1 MVDRLARA
9 LIYLSGR
16 SDLIVAI
23 LMLVAI
29 VMIIIPLP
37 TWLVDVLIAIN
48 ISVSML
54 VLLVVFYI
62 ARPVEFSSFP
72 SVILIATLFRLA
84 ITITTS
90 RLILLQADAGDIVT
104 AFGSF
109 VIGGDIAVGLVVFL
123 IITIAQFVV
132 ITKGGERVA
141 EVAARFSLDAMPGKQ
156 MAIDNDL
163 RAGDIDQAEANRLR
177 RGLERESHLFG
188 AMDGA
193 MKFVKGDAIASIL
206 VILVNLIGGMLVGT
220 LKHGMSVGTAAETYA
235 LLSVGDGLVAQIPSL
250 FVSVAAGT
258 LVTRVSSESD
268 LGTEVA
274 GQLFVE
280 PRALMLGAV
289 ILVGMAFVPGFPAVA
304 FLLLAAILG
313 AAGFLAGRRKAARE
327 AAGHGPVR
335 RVEGSTA
342 QPSQPKIGSTAQ
354 EPARLA
360 GPPASDAA
368 IVVWVSSELA
378 SAVPPE
384 GFAELA
390 AQARTELLN
399 DLGIEVPSIALEVDA
414 TLEQD
419 RFRIDL
425 EGVPV
430 SEGTVP
436 PQGLL
441 VDDDP
446 VHLDL
451 LEIPYRQ
458 ELPLINYRPALWV
471 ERSHEETLSK
481 AGVAFALPAQ
491 ILAKCLMQMLYRR
504 AGSFVGIQET
514 RKLLTKIQSNYADL
528 VKEAEKIAPLQKLAE
543 ILRRLVDENVPVRNM
558 RAILEAVVE
567 WGQREQNVVLL
578 VEYVRVA
585 LGRQICFRC
594 ADRDRVI
601 AAYMLERS
609 VEDMLRSA
617 QRQTAAGTY
626 MNLTEE
632 ATQPLIDEIA
642 RALAEAAPD
651 ANPVVLASM
660 DVRRVTRH
668 LLTRSNI
675 HVPVMSYQELA
686 PEFNVQPLGALTKGN
701 QAEKRCLIASANLR
715 SGIEAGGRGRNETA
729 GCGFPSAGAVT
740 GLPADPLLHSPV

>member
-1 MVDRLARA
+1 MVNRLARA
-9 LIYLSGR
+9 LVYLSGR

-29 VMIIIPLP
+29 IMIIIPLP
-37 TWLVDVLIAIN
+37 TWLVDGLIAIN

-90 RLILLQADAGDIVT
+90 RLILLQADAGEIVS
-104 AFGSF
+104 AFGNF

-163 RAGDIDQAEANRLR
+163 RSGDIDQAEANRLR

-206 VILVNLIGGMLVGT
+206 VVLVNLIGGIFIGS
-220 LKHGMSVGTAAETYA
+220 LKHGMTIGTAAETYA

-250 FVSVAAGT
+250 FVSVAAGV
-258 LVTRVSSESD
+258 LVTRVSSDSD
-268 LGTEVA
+268 MGTEIA

-280 PRALMLGAV
+280 PRALVMGSV
-289 ILVGMAFVPGFPAVA
+289 ILVGMAFVPGFPAGA
-304 FLLLAAILG
+304 FLILAAILG
-313 AAGFLAGRRKAARE
+313 GAGWLTARRRAASEAAARGAPVKRAAGA
-327 AAGHGPVR
+327 AAGTTAQPAQV
-335 RVEGSTA
+335 GSTA
-342 QPSQPKIGSTAQ
+342 QD
-354 EPARLA
+354 PARLA

-368 IVVWVSSELA
+368 IVVWISSELA

-384 GFAELA
+384 GFAELTT
-390 AQARTELLN
+390 QARAELLS
-399 DLGIEVPSIALEVDA
+399 DLGIEIPSIALEVDP
-414 TLEQD
+414 TLAHD

-425 EGVPV
+425 EGTPV
-430 SEGTVP
+430 IEGIVP

-441 VDDDP
+441 VDDEP
-446 VHLDL
+446 AHLEL

-458 ELPLINYRPALWV
+458 ETPLINYRPALWV
-471 ERSHEETLSK
+471 ERSHAETLSQ

-491 ILAKCLMQMLYRR
+491 ILAKCLIQMLYRR

-514 RKLLTKIQSNYADL
+514 RKLLTKIQTNYADL

-609 VEDMLRSA
+609 VEEMLRSA

-632 ATQPLIDEIA
+632 AVQPLIDEIA
-642 RALAEAAPD
+642 RALAEAAPGT
-651 ANPVVLASM
+651 NPVVLTSM

-675 HVPVMSYQELA
+675 YVPVMSYQELA
-686 PEFNVQPLGALTKGN
+686 PEFNVQPLGSLTKGS
-701 QAEKRCLIASANLR
+701 QAEEGLDSVGQSAERLKL
-715 SGIEAGGRGRNETA
+715 G
-729 GCGFPSAGAVT
+729 AGAR
-740 GLPADPLLHSPV
+740 

>member
-1 MVDRLARA
+1 M
-9 LIYLSGR
+9 
-16 SDLIVAI
+16 
-23 LMLVAI
+23 
-29 VMIIIPLP
+29 
-37 TWLVDVLIAIN
+37 LIAVN
-48 ISVSML
+48 IMLSML

-62 ARPVEFSSFP
+62 EKPVEFSSFP
-72 SVILIATLFRLA
+72 SVILILTLFRLA
-84 ITITTS
+84 ITITTA
-90 RLILLQADAGDIVT
+90 RLILLQADAGEIVS
-104 AFGSF
+104 AFGNF
-109 VIGGDIAVGLVVFL
+109 VVGGDIAVGMVVFL

-163 RAGDIDQAEANRLR
+163 RSGDIDQAEANRLR

-206 VILVNLIGGMLVGT
+206 VILVNLIGGMIVGS
-220 LKHGMSVGTAAETYA
+220 LKHGMTMGTAAETYS

-250 FVSVAAGT
+250 FISVAAGT

-274 GQLFVE
+274 GQLFFE
-280 PRALMLGAV
+280 PRALMLGSV
-289 ILVGMAFVPGFPAVA
+289 ILAGMAFLPGFPMVA
-304 FLLLAAILG
+304 FLLLSAILG
-313 AAGFLAGRRKAARE
+313 ATAYLAGRRKAARQAAAPVKR
-327 AAGHGPVR
+327 AAGEAR
-335 RVEGSTA
+335 AAA
-342 QPSQPKIGSTAQ
+342 QPSQPGSTAQ
-354 EPARLA
+354 DSAKLA

-368 IVVWVSSELA
+368 IVVWISSELA

-384 GFAELA
+384 GFAELTTK
-390 AQARTELLN
+390 ARAELLS
-399 DLGIEVPSIALEVDA
+399 DLGIEIPSIALEVDP
-414 TLEQD
+414 TLAQD
-419 RFRIDL
+419 RFRVDL
-425 EGVPV
+425 EGTPV
-430 SEGTVP
+430 IEGTVP
-436 PQGLL
+436 PQGVL
-441 VDDDP
+441 VDDEP
-446 VHLDL
+446 AHLDL

-471 ERSHEETLSK
+471 ERAHVESLSN

-491 ILAKCLMQMLYRR
+491 ILARCLIQMLYRR

-514 RKLLTKIQSNYADL
+514 RKLLTKIQTNYADL

-626 MNLTEE
+626 MSLTEE
-632 ATQPLIDEIA
+632 ATQPIITEIA
-642 RALAEAAPD
+642 RVLAEAAPD
-651 ANPVVLASM
+651 ANPVVLTSM

-675 HVPVMSYQELA
+675 YVPVMSYQELA
-686 PEFNVQPLGALTKGN
+686 PEFNVQPLGSLTKGG
-701 QAEKRCLIASANLR
+701 QAEKEGLDGIGQSAERLKLGAR
-715 SGIEAGGRGRNETA
+715 AAG
-729 GCGFPSAGAVT
+729 
-740 GLPADPLLHSPV
+740 

>member
-1 MVDRLARA
+1 MINRLARA
-9 LIYLSGR
+9 LVYLSGR
-16 SDLIVAI
+16 TDLIVAI

-29 VMIIIPLP
+29 IMIIIPLP
-37 TWLVDVLIAIN
+37 TWLVDGLIAIN

-54 VLLVVFYI
+54 ILLVVFYI

-90 RLILLQADAGDIVT
+90 RLILLQADAGEIVS
-104 AFGSF
+104 AFGNF

-163 RAGDIDQAEANRLR
+163 RSGDIDQAEANRLR

-206 VILVNLIGGMLVGT
+206 VILVNLIGGMIVGS
-220 LKHGMSVGTAAETYA
+220 LKHGMTVGTAAETYS

-250 FVSVAAGT
+250 FVSVAAGV
-258 LVTRVSSESD
+258 LVTRVSSDSD
-268 LGTEVA
+268 MGTEIA

-280 PRALMLGAV
+280 PRALMMGSV

-313 AAGFLAGRRKAARE
+313 VTGYLTGRRRAAQEAAARNAPVKRAAG
-327 AAGHGPVR
+327 AAGAGAAAQPAQV
-335 RVEGSTA
+335 GSTA
-342 QPSQPKIGSTAQ
+342 QAAAS
-354 EPARLA
+354 LA

-384 GFAELA
+384 GFAELTTK
-390 AQARTELLN
+390 ARAELLT
-399 DLGIEVPSIALEVDA
+399 DLGIEIPSIALEVDPILA
-414 TLEQD
+414 HD

-425 EGVPV
+425 EGTPV
-430 SEGTVP
+430 IEGTVP

-446 VHLDL
+446 AHLEL

-458 ELPLINYRPALWV
+458 EMPLINYRPALWV
-471 ERSHEETLSK
+471 ERSHAETLSQ

-491 ILAKCLMQMLYRR
+491 ILARCLIQMLYRR

-514 RKLLTKIQSNYADL
+514 RKLLTKVQTNYADL

-585 LGRQICFRC
+585 LGRQVCFRC

-617 QRQTAAGTY
+617 QRQTSAGTY
-626 MNLTEE
+626 MNLSEE
-632 ATQPLIDEIA
+632 AVQPLIDEIA
-642 RALAEAAPD
+642 RALAEAAPGT
-651 ANPVVLASM
+651 NPVVLTAM

-675 HVPVMSYQELA
+675 YVPVMSYQELA
-686 PEFNVQPLGALTKGN
+686 PEFNVQPLGSLTKGN
-701 QAEKRCLIASANLR
+701 QAENSIGESAERLKL
-715 SGIEAGGRGRNETA
+715 G
-729 GCGFPSAGAVT
+729 AGA
-740 GLPADPLLHSPV
+740 G

>member
-1 MVDRLARA
+1 MINRLARA

-16 SDLIVAI
+16 TDLIVAI

-29 VMIIIPLP
+29 TMIIIPLP
-37 TWLVDVLIAIN
+37 TWLVDGLIAVN
-48 ISVSML
+48 IMLSML

-72 SVILIATLFRLA
+72 SVILILTLFRLA
-84 ITITTS
+84 ITITTA
-90 RLILLQADAGDIVT
+90 RLILLQADAGEIVS
-104 AFGSF
+104 AFGNF
-109 VIGGDIAVGLVVFL
+109 VVGGDIAVGMVVFM

-141 EVAARFSLDAMPGKQ
+141 EVAARFTLDAMPGKQ
-156 MAIDNDL
+156 MAIDNDM
-163 RAGDIDQAEANRLR
+163 RSGDIDQAEANRLR
-177 RGLERESHLFG
+177 RALERESQLFG
-188 AMDGA
+188 SMDGA
-193 MKFVKGDAIASIL
+193 LKFVKGDAIASIL
-206 VILVNLIGGMLVGT
+206 VILVNLIGGMIVGS
-220 LKHGMSVGTAAETYA
+220 LKHGMTVGTAAETYA

-250 FVSVAAGT
+250 FISVAAGT
-258 LVTRVSSESD
+258 LVTRASGDSD
-268 LGTEVA
+268 MGTEIA

-280 PRALMLGAV
+280 PRALMMGSV
-289 ILVGMAFVPGFPAVA
+289 ILVGMAFVPGFPSVA
-304 FLLLAAILG
+304 FLILAAILG
-313 AAGFLAGRRKAARE
+313 VTGYFTGRRRAAQEAAARNAPVKRAAGA
-327 AAGHGPVR
+327 AAGTAAQPSQV
-335 RVEGSTA
+335 GSTA
-342 QPSQPKIGSTAQ
+342 QD
-354 EPARLA
+354 PAKLA

-368 IVVWVSSELA
+368 LVVWISSELA

-384 GFAELA
+384 GFAELTD
-390 AQARTELLN
+390 QARAELLN
-399 DLGIEVPSIALEVDA
+399 DLGIEIPSIALEVDP
-414 TLEQD
+414 TLAQD

-425 EGVPV
+425 EGTPV
-430 SEGTVP
+430 IEGTVP

-441 VDDDP
+441 VDDEP
-446 VHLDL
+446 AHLEM

-471 ERSHEETLSK
+471 DRSHAETLLQ

-491 ILAKCLMQMLYRR
+491 ILARCLIQMLYRR

-514 RKLLTKIQSNYADL
+514 RKLLTKVQANYADL

-632 ATQPLIDEIA
+632 ATQPLINEIA
-642 RALAEAAPD
+642 RALAEAASD
-651 ANPVVLASM
+651 AKPVVLTSM

-675 HVPVMSYQELA
+675 YVPVMSYQELA
-686 PEFNVQPLGALTKGN
+686 PEFNVQPLGSLTKGS
-701 QAEKRCLIASANLR
+701 QAEEGLDSVGQSAERLKL
-715 SGIEAGGRGRNETA
+715 G
-729 GCGFPSAGAVT
+729 AGAR
-740 GLPADPLLHSPV
+740 

>member
-1 MVDRLARA
+1 MINRLARA
-9 LIYLSGR
+9 LVYLSGR

-29 VMIIIPLP
+29 IMIIIPLP

-62 ARPVEFSSFP
+62 GRPVEFSSFP

-90 RLILLQADAGDIVT
+90 RLILLQADAGEIVS
-104 AFGSF
+104 AFGNF

-163 RAGDIDQAEANRLR
+163 RSGDIDQAEANRLR

-206 VILVNLIGGMLVGT
+206 VILVNLIGGMIVGS
-220 LKHGMSVGTAAETYA
+220 LKHGMTIGTAAETYA

-250 FVSVAAGT
+250 FVSVAAGV
-258 LVTRVSSESD
+258 LVTRVSSDSD
-268 LGTEVA
+268 MGTEIA

-280 PRALMLGAV
+280 PRALMMGSV

-304 FLLLAAILG
+304 FLILAAILG
-313 AAGFLAGRRKAARE
+313 GAGFLTARRRAASEAAARGAPVKR
-327 AAGHGPVR
+327 AAGAAAGTTAQPAQV
-335 RVEGSTA
+335 GSTA
-342 QPSQPKIGSTAQ
+342 QD
-354 EPARLA
+354 PARLA

-368 IVVWVSSELA
+368 IVVWISSELA

-384 GFAELA
+384 GFAELTT
-390 AQARTELLN
+390 QARAELLS
-399 DLGIEVPSIALEVDA
+399 DLGIEIPSIALEVDP
-414 TLEQD
+414 TLAHD

-425 EGVPV
+425 EGTPV
-430 SEGTVP
+430 IEGIVP

-441 VDDDP
+441 VDDEP
-446 VHLDL
+446 AHLEL

-458 ELPLINYRPALWV
+458 ETPLINYRPALWV
-471 ERSHEETLSK
+471 ERSHAETLSQ

-491 ILAKCLMQMLYRR
+491 ILARCLVQMLYRR

-609 VEDMLRSA
+609 VEEMLRSA

-632 ATQPLIDEIA
+632 AVQPLINEIA
-642 RALAEAAPD
+642 RALAEAAPGT
-651 ANPVVLASM
+651 NPVVLTSM

-675 HVPVMSYQELA
+675 YVPVMSYQELA
-686 PEFNVQPLGALTKGN
+686 PEFNVQPLGSLTKGS
-701 QAEKRCLIASANLR
+701 QAEEGLDSVGQSAERLKL
-715 SGIEAGGRGRNETA
+715 GAEAR
-729 GCGFPSAGAVT
+729 
-740 GLPADPLLHSPV
+740 

>member
-1 MVDRLARA
+1 MVAKLARA
-9 LIYLSGR
+9 LVFLSGR
-16 SDLIVAI
+16 TDLVVAV

-29 VMIIIPLP
+29 LMIIVPLP
-37 TWLVDVLIAIN
+37 TWLVDGLIAVN
-48 ISVSML
+48 ITLSML

-62 ARPVEFSSFP
+62 GRPVEFSSFP
-72 SVILIATLFRLA
+72 SVILIGTLFRLA
-84 ITITTS
+84 ITITTA
-90 RLILLQADAGDIVT
+90 RLILLQADAGEIVS
-104 AFGSF
+104 AFGNF
-109 VIGGDIAVGLVVFL
+109 VAGGNIAVGMVVFL

-163 RAGDIDQAEANRLR
+163 RSGDIDQAEANRLR
-177 RGLERESHLFG
+177 RGLERESSLFG

-206 VILVNLIGGMLVGT
+206 VILVNLIGGMIVGS
-220 LKHGMSVGTAAETYA
+220 LIHGMAIGTAAETYS

-250 FVSVAAGT
+250 FISVAAGT
-258 LVTRVSSESD
+258 LVTRVSGETD

-274 GQLFVE
+274 GQLFFE
-280 PRALMLGAV
+280 PRALMLGSVLLA
-289 ILVGMAFVPGFPAVA
+289 GMAFLPGFPTVA
-304 FLLLAAILG
+304 FLLLSAVLG
-313 AAGFLAGRRKAARE
+313 VTGYFAGKRKAARE
-327 AAGHGPVR
+327 AARPVKR
-335 RVEGSTA
+335 AAGSTA
-342 QPSQPKIGSTAQ
+342 QPSQPGSTAP

-368 IVVWVSSELA
+368 IVIWVSSELA

-384 GFAELA
+384 GFAELTT
-390 AQARTELLN
+390 QARAELFN
-399 DLGIEVPSIALEVDA
+399 DLGIEVPSIALQIDP

-430 SEGTVP
+430 TQGTVP

-446 VHLDL
+446 AHLGL

-458 ELPLINYRPALWV
+458 ELPLITYRPALWV
-471 ERSHEETLSK
+471 ERSHAETLSN

-491 ILAKCLMQMLYRR
+491 ILAKCLKQMLYRR

-558 RAILEAVVE
+558 RAILEAVIE

-585 LGRQICFRC
+585 LGRQICFRA
-594 ADRDRVI
+594 ADRDRV
-601 AAYMLERS
+601 
-609 VEDMLRSA
+609 
-617 QRQTAAGTY
+617 
-626 MNLTEE
+626 
-632 ATQPLIDEIA
+632 
-642 RALAEAAPD
+642 
-651 ANPVVLASM
+651 
-660 DVRRVTRH
+660 
-668 LLTRSNI
+668 
-675 HVPVMSYQELA
+675 
-686 PEFNVQPLGALTKGN
+686 
-701 QAEKRCLIASANLR
+701 
-715 SGIEAGGRGRNETA
+715 
-729 GCGFPSAGAVT
+729 
-740 GLPADPLLHSPV
+740 

>member
-1 MVDRLARA
+1 MVDKLARA
-9 LIYLSGR
+9 LIFLSGR
-16 SDLIVAI
+16 TDLIVAI

-29 VMIIIPLP
+29 AMIIIPLP
-37 TWLVDVLIAIN
+37 TWLVDLLIAVN
-48 ISVSML
+48 IMLSML

-62 ARPVEFSSFP
+62 EKPVEFSSFP
-72 SVILIATLFRLA
+72 SVILILTLFRLA
-84 ITITTS
+84 ITITTA
-90 RLILLQADAGDIVT
+90 RLILLQADAGEIVS
-104 AFGSF
+104 AFGNF
-109 VIGGDIAVGLVVFL
+109 VVGGDIAVGMVVFL

-141 EVAARFSLDAMPGKQ
+141 EVAARFTLDAMPGKQ
-156 MAIDNDL
+156 MAIDNDM
-163 RAGDIDQAEANRLR
+163 RSGDIDQAEASRLR

-188 AMDGA
+188 SMDGA
-193 MKFVKGDAIASIL
+193 LKFVKGDAIASIL
-206 VILVNLIGGMLVGT
+206 VILVNLIGGIIVGS
-220 LKHGMSVGTAAETYA
+220 LKHGMTMGTAAETYS

-250 FVSVAAGT
+250 FISVAAGT
-258 LVTRVSSESD
+258 LVTRVSGESD

-280 PRALMLGAV
+280 PRALIMGSV
-289 ILVGMAFVPGFPAVA
+289 ILAAMAFLPGFPTVA
-304 FLLLAAILG
+304 FLLLSAILG
-313 AAGFLAGRRKAARE
+313 VTGYFAGRRKAARE
-327 AAGHGPVR
+327 AAAPVKR
-335 RVEGSTA
+335 AAGTAA
-342 QPSQPKIGSTAQ
+342 QPSQPGVTAQ
-354 EPARLA
+354 DSAKLA

-378 SAVPPE
+378 SAVPPA
-384 GFAELA
+384 GFAELTTQTRA
-390 AQARTELLN
+390 ELLS
-399 DLGIEVPSIALEVDA
+399 DLGIEIPTVALDVDP
-414 TLEQD
+414 TLASD

-425 EGVPV
+425 EGTPV
-430 SEGTVP
+430 IEGTVP
-436 PQGLL
+436 PQGLH

-446 VHLDL
+446 AHLDL

-458 ELPLINYRPALWV
+458 ERPLVNYRPALWV
-471 ERSHEETLSK
+471 ERSHAETLSN

-491 ILAKCLMQMLYRR
+491 ILARCLTQMLYRR

-558 RAILEAVVE
+558 RAILEAVIE

-585 LGRQICFRC
+585 LGRQICFRA
-594 ADRDRVI
+594 ADRDRLI

-626 MNLTEE
+626 MNLTDE
-632 ATQPLIDEIA
+632 ATQPMINEIA

-651 ANPVVLASM
+651 AKPVVLTSM

-675 HVPVMSYQELA
+675 YVPVMSYQELA
-686 PEFNVQPLGALTKGN
+686 PEFNVQPLGALTKDN
-701 QAEKRCLIASANLR
+701 QAEKEGLDSL
-715 SGIEAGGRGRNETA
+715 GQ
-729 GCGFPSAGAVT
+729 SAGRLKLGA
-740 GLPADPLLHSPV
+740 GAG

>member
-1 MVDRLARA
+1 MINRLARA
-9 LIYLSGR
+9 LVYLSGR
-16 SDLIVAI
+16 TDLIVAI

-29 VMIIIPLP
+29 MMIIIPLP
-37 TWLVDVLIAIN
+37 TWLVDGLIAIN

-54 VLLVVFYI
+54 ILLVVFYI
-62 ARPVEFSSFP
+62 GRPVEFSSFP

-90 RLILLQADAGDIVT
+90 RLILLQADAGEIVS
-104 AFGSF
+104 AFGNF
-109 VIGGDIAVGLVVFL
+109 VIGGDAAVGLVVFL

-156 MAIDNDL
+156 MAIDNDM
-163 RAGDIDQAEANRLR
+163 RNGDIDQAEANRLR
-177 RGLERESHLFG
+177 RALERESHLFG

-206 VILVNLIGGMLVGT
+206 VILVNLIGGMIVGS
-220 LKHGMSVGTAAETYA
+220 LKHGMTVGTAAETYA

-250 FVSVAAGT
+250 FVSVAAGV
-258 LVTRVSSESD
+258 LVTRVSSDSD
-268 LGTEVA
+268 MGTEIA

-280 PRALMLGAV
+280 PRALMMGSV
-289 ILVGMAFVPGFPAVA
+289 ILVGMAFVPGFPAAA
-304 FLLLAAILG
+304 FLILAALLGATGYWTGRRRAAQEAAARNAPVKRAAG
-313 AAGFLAGRRKAARE
+313 AAG
-327 AAGHGPVR
+327 AAGTG
-335 RVEGSTA
+335 A
-342 QPSQPKIGSTAQ
+342 QPAQVGSTAQ
-354 EPARLA
+354 EAASLA

-384 GFAELA
+384 GFAELTTK
-390 AQARTELLN
+390 ARAELLT
-399 DLGIEVPSIALEVDA
+399 DLGIEIPSIALDVDP
-414 TLEQD
+414 TLAQD

-425 EGVPV
+425 EGTPV
-430 SEGTVP
+430 IEGMVP

-441 VDDDP
+441 VDDEP
-446 VHLDL
+446 AHLEL

-471 ERSHEETLSK
+471 ERSHAETLAQ

-491 ILAKCLMQMLYRR
+491 ILGRCLVQMLYRR

-514 RKLLTKIQSNYADL
+514 RKLLTKIQTNYADL

-617 QRQTAAGTY
+617 QRQTSAGTY

-632 ATQPLIDEIA
+632 AVQPLIDEIA
-642 RALAEAAPD
+642 RALAEAAPGT
-651 ANPVVLASM
+651 NPVVLTAM

-675 HVPVMSYQELA
+675 YVPVMSYQELA
-686 PEFNVQPLGALTKGN
+686 PEFNVQPLGSLTKGN
-701 QAEKRCLIASANLR
+701 QEKEALDGVSQ
-715 SGIEAGGRGRNETA
+715 SGERLKLG
-729 GCGFPSAGAVT
+729 AGA
-740 GLPADPLLHSPV
+740 G

>member
-1 MVDRLARA
+1 MVDKLARA
-9 LIYLSGR
+9 LVYLSGR
-16 SDLIVAI
+16 TDLIVAI

-29 VMIIIPLP
+29 IMIIIPLP
-37 TWLVDVLIAIN
+37 TWLVDGLIAIN
-48 ISVSML
+48 IMLSML

-62 ARPVEFSSFP
+62 EKPVEFSSFP
-72 SVILIATLFRLA
+72 SVILILTLFRLA
-84 ITITTS
+84 ITITTA
-90 RLILLQADAGDIVT
+90 RLILLQADAGEIVT
-104 AFGSF
+104 AFGTF
-109 VIGGDIAVGLVVFL
+109 VVGGDIAVGMVVFL

-141 EVAARFSLDAMPGKQ
+141 EVAARFTLDAMPGKQ
-156 MAIDNDL
+156 MAIDNDM
-163 RAGDIDQAEANRLR
+163 RSGDIDQAEAARLR
-177 RGLERESHLFG
+177 KGLERESHLFG
-188 AMDGA
+188 SMDGA
-193 MKFVKGDAIASIL
+193 LKFVKGDAIASIL
-206 VILVNLIGGMLVGT
+206 VILVNLIGGMVVGS
-220 LKHGMSVGTAAETYA
+220 LKHGMTIGTAAETYS

-250 FVSVAAGT
+250 FISVAAGT
-258 LVTRVSSESD
+258 LVTRVSGETD

-274 GQLFVE
+274 GQLFFE
-280 PRALMLGAV
+280 PRALMLGSVLLA
-289 ILVGMAFVPGFPAVA
+289 GMAFLPGFPTVA
-304 FLLLAAILG
+304 FLLLSAVLG
-313 AAGFLAGRRKAARE
+313 VTGYFAGKRKAARE
-327 AAGHGPVR
+327 AARPVKR
-335 RVEGSTA
+335 AAGSTA
-342 QPSQPKIGSTAQ
+342 QPSQPGSTAP

-368 IVVWVSSELA
+368 IFVWVSSELA

-390 AQARTELLN
+390 SQARAELFN
-399 DLGIEVPSIALEVDA
+399 DLGIEVPSIALQIDP

-430 SEGTVP
+430 TQGTVP

-446 VHLDL
+446 AHLGL

-458 ELPLINYRPALWV
+458 ELPLITYRPALWV
-471 ERSHEETLSK
+471 ERSHAETLSN

-491 ILAKCLMQMLYRR
+491 ILARCLAQMLYRR

-514 RKLLTKIQSNYADL
+514 RKLLTNTQSNYADL

-609 VEDMLRSA
+609 VEDLLRSG

-632 ATQPLIDEIA
+632 ATQPLINEIA

-651 ANPVVLASM
+651 AKPVVLASM
-660 DVRRVTRH
+660 DVRRVVRH

-675 HVPVMSYQELA
+675 YVPVMSYQELA
-686 PEFNVQPLGALTKGN
+686 PEFNVQPLGSLTKGN
-701 QAEKRCLIASANLR
+701 QAGKEPDSIGQSAEPLKL
-715 SGIEAGGRGRNETA
+715 G
-729 GCGFPSAGAVT
+729 AGAR
-740 GLPADPLLHSPV
+740 

>member
-1 MVDRLARA
+1 MINRLARA

-16 SDLIVAI
+16 TDLIVAI

-29 VMIIIPLP
+29 IMIIIPLP
-37 TWLVDVLIAIN
+37 TWLVDGLIAVN
-48 ISVSML
+48 IMLSML

-72 SVILIATLFRLA
+72 SVILILTLFRLA
-84 ITITTS
+84 ITITTA
-90 RLILLQADAGDIVT
+90 RLILLQADAGEIVS
-104 AFGSF
+104 AFGNF
-109 VIGGDIAVGLVVFL
+109 VVGGDIAVGMVVFL

-141 EVAARFSLDAMPGKQ
+141 EVAARFTLDAMPGKQ
-156 MAIDNDL
+156 MAIDNDM
-163 RAGDIDQAEANRLR
+163 RSGDIDQAEANRLR
-177 RGLERESHLFG
+177 RALERESQLFG
-188 AMDGA
+188 SMDGA
-193 MKFVKGDAIASIL
+193 LKFVKGDAIASIL
-206 VILVNLIGGMLVGT
+206 VILVNLIGGMIVGS
-220 LKHGMSVGTAAETYA
+220 LKHGMTVGTAAETYA

-250 FVSVAAGT
+250 FISVAAGT
-258 LVTRVSSESD
+258 LVTRASGDSD
-268 LGTEVA
+268 MGTEIA

-280 PRALMLGAV
+280 PRALMMGSV
-289 ILVGMAFVPGFPAVA
+289 ILVGMAFVPGFPSVA
-304 FLLLAAILG
+304 FLILAAILG
-313 AAGFLAGRRKAARE
+313 VTGYFTGRRRAAQEAAARNAPVKRAAGA
-327 AAGHGPVR
+327 AAGTAAQPSQV
-335 RVEGSTA
+335 GSTA
-342 QPSQPKIGSTAQ
+342 QD
-354 EPARLA
+354 PAKLA

-368 IVVWVSSELA
+368 LVVWISSELA

-384 GFAELA
+384 GFAELTD
-390 AQARTELLN
+390 QARAELLN
-399 DLGIEVPSIALEVDA
+399 DLGIEIPSIALEVDP
-414 TLEQD
+414 TLAQD

-425 EGVPV
+425 EGTPV
-430 SEGTVP
+430 IEGTVP

-441 VDDDP
+441 VDDEP
-446 VHLDL
+446 AHLEM

-471 ERSHEETLSK
+471 DRSHAETLLQ

-491 ILAKCLMQMLYRR
+491 ILARCLIQMLYRR

-514 RKLLTKIQSNYADL
+514 RKLLTKVQANYADL

-632 ATQPLIDEIA
+632 ATQPLINEIA
-642 RALAEAAPD
+642 RALAEAASD
-651 ANPVVLASM
+651 AKPVVLTSM

-675 HVPVMSYQELA
+675 YVPVMSYQELA
-686 PEFNVQPLGALTKGN
+686 PEFNVQPLGSLTKGN
-701 QAEKRCLIASANLR
+701 QADNSIGESAERLKL
-715 SGIEAGGRGRNETA
+715 G
-729 GCGFPSAGAVT
+729 AGA
-740 GLPADPLLHSPV
+740 G

>member
-9 LIYLSGR
+9 LVYLSSR
-16 SDLIVAI
+16 TDLIVAI
-23 LMLVAI
+23 MMLVAI

-62 ARPVEFSSFP
+62 PRPVEFSSFP

-90 RLILLQADAGDIVT
+90 RLILLQADAGHIVT
-104 AFGSF
+104 AFGDF
-109 VIGGDIAVGLVVFL
+109 VVGGDIAVGLVVFL

-141 EVAARFSLDAMPGKQ
+141 EVAARFTLDAMPGKQ

-163 RAGDIDQAEANRLR
+163 RNGDIDQAEANRLR

-206 VILVNLIGGMLVGT
+206 VILVNLIGGMIVGS
-220 LKHGMSVGTAAETYA
+220 LKHGMSIGTAAETYA

-250 FVSVAAGT
+250 FVSVAAGV
-258 LVTRVSSESD
+258 LVTRCSSESD
-268 LGTEVA
+268 MGSEIA
-274 GQLFVE
+274 GQLFLE
-280 PRALMLGAV
+280 PRALMLGSV
-289 ILVGMAFVPGFPAVA
+289 ILVGMAFVPGFPTVA
-304 FLLLAAILG
+304 FLVLAAILG
-313 AAGFLAGRRKAARE
+313 GTGYLAGRRKAARE
-327 AAGHGPVR
+327 AEARNAPVKRAAGTTAQPPQV
-335 RVEGSTA
+335 GSTA
-342 QPSQPKIGSTAQ
+342 QD
-354 EPARLA
+354 PAKLA
-360 GPPASDAA
+360 GPAASDAA
-368 IVVWVSSELA
+368 IVVWISSELA

-384 GFAELA
+384 GFAELTT
-390 AQARTELLN
+390 QARAQLLS
-399 DLGIEVPSIALEVDA
+399 DLGIEIPSIALEVDP

-425 EGVPV
+425 EGTPV
-430 SEGTVP
+430 IEGTVP

-446 VHLDL
+446 AHLEL

-458 ELPLINYRPALWV
+458 ERPLINYRPALWV
-471 ERSHEETLSK
+471 ERSHAETLSQ
-481 AGVAFALPAQ
+481 AGVAFAMPAQ
-491 ILAKCLMQMLYRR
+491 ILAKCLVQMLYRR

-514 RKLLTKIQSNYADL
+514 RKLLTKVQSNYADL

-632 ATQPLIDEIA
+632 ATQPVIDEIA
-642 RALAEAAPD
+642 RALAEAAPGT
-651 ANPVVLASM
+651 NPVVLTSM
-660 DVRRVTRH
+660 DVRRMTRH
-668 LLTRSNI
+668 LLARSNI
-675 HVPVMSYQELA
+675 YVPVMSYQELA
-686 PEFNVQPLGALTKGN
+686 PEFNVQPLGSLTKGN
-701 QAEKRCLIASANLR
+701 QMEKDAPESVGQSADQLKL
-715 SGIEAGGRGRNETA
+715 GA
-729 GCGFPSAGAVT
+729 AGA
-740 GLPADPLLHSPV
+740 G

>member
-1 MVDRLARA
+1 MVDKLARA
-9 LIYLSGR
+9 LIFLSGR
-16 SDLIVAI
+16 TDLIVAI

-29 VMIIIPLP
+29 AMIIIPLP
-37 TWLVDVLIAIN
+37 TWLVDGLIAVN
-48 ISVSML
+48 IMLSML

-62 ARPVEFSSFP
+62 EKPVEFSSFP
-72 SVILIATLFRLA
+72 SVILILTLFRLA
-84 ITITTS
+84 ITITTA
-90 RLILLQADAGDIVT
+90 RLILLQADAGEIVS
-104 AFGSF
+104 AFGNF
-109 VIGGDIAVGLVVFL
+109 VVGGDIAVGMVVFL

-156 MAIDNDL
+156 MAIDNDM
-163 RAGDIDQAEANRLR
+163 RAGDIDQAEAARLR
-177 RGLERESHLFG
+177 KGLERESHLFG
-188 AMDGA
+188 SMDGA
-193 MKFVKGDAIASIL
+193 LKFVKGDAIASIL
-206 VILVNLIGGMLVGT
+206 VILVNLIGGMIVGS
-220 LKHGMSVGTAAETYA
+220 LKHGMTIGTAAETYS

-250 FVSVAAGT
+250 FISVAAGT

-280 PRALMLGAV
+280 PRALMLGSV
-289 ILVGMAFVPGFPAVA
+289 ILAGMAFLPGFPMVA
-304 FLLLAAILG
+304 FLLLSAILG
-313 AAGFLAGRRKAARE
+313 VTGHFAGRRKAARKAAAPVKR
-327 AAGHGPVR
+327 AAGAA
-335 RVEGSTA
+335 A
-342 QPSQPKIGSTAQ
+342 QPSQPGVTAQ
-354 EPARLA
+354 DAPKLA
-360 GPPASDAA
+360 GTPSSDAA
-368 IVVWVSSELA
+368 IVVWISSELS
-378 SAVPPE
+378 SAVPAE
-384 GFAELA
+384 SFAELTN
-390 AQARTELLN
+390 QARAGLLS
-399 DLGIEVPSIALEVDA
+399 DLGIEIPTIALDVDP
-414 TLEQD
+414 TLASD

-425 EGVPV
+425 EGTPV
-430 SEGTVP
+430 IEGTVP

-446 VHLDL
+446 AHLDL

-458 ELPLINYRPALWV
+458 ERPLINYRPALWV
-471 ERSHEETLSK
+471 ERSHAETLSN

-491 ILAKCLMQMLYRR
+491 ILARCLIQMLYRR

-543 ILRRLVDENVPVRNM
+543 ILRRLVEENVPIRNM

-567 WGQREQNVVLL
+567 WGQREPNVVLL

-585 LGRQICFRC
+585 LGRQICFRA
-594 ADRDRVI
+594 ADHDRLI

-626 MNLTEE
+626 MNLTDE
-632 ATQPLIDEIA
+632 ATQPMINEIA

-651 ANPVVLASM
+651 TNPVVLTSM

-675 HVPVMSYQELA
+675 FVPVMSYQELA
-686 PEFNVQPLGALTKGN
+686 PEFNVQPLGALTKDN
-701 QAEKRCLIASANLR
+701 QAGKEVPDSIGQSAERLKL
-715 SGIEAGGRGRNETA
+715 GAKAG
-729 GCGFPSAGAVT
+729 
-740 GLPADPLLHSPV
+740 

>member
-1 MVDRLARA
+1 MINRLARA
-9 LIYLSGR
+9 LVYLSGR

-29 VMIIIPLP
+29 IMIIIPLP
-37 TWLVDVLIAIN
+37 TWLVDGLIAIN

-54 VLLVVFYI
+54 ILLVVFYI

-90 RLILLQADAGDIVT
+90 RLILLQADAGEIVS
-104 AFGSF
+104 AFGNF

-163 RAGDIDQAEANRLR
+163 RSGDIDQAEANRLR

-206 VILVNLIGGMLVGT
+206 VIMVNLIGGMIVGS
-220 LKHGMSVGTAAETYA
+220 LKHGMTIGTAAETYA

-250 FVSVAAGT
+250 FVSVAAGV
-258 LVTRVSSESD
+258 LVTRVSSDSD
-268 LGTEVA
+268 MGTEIA

-280 PRALMLGAV
+280 PRALVLGSV
-289 ILVGMAFVPGFPAVA
+289 ILVGMAFVPGFPTVV
-304 FLLLAAILG
+304 FLLLAAVLG
-313 AAGFLAGRRKAARE
+313 FAGFVTARRKAAVE
-327 AAGHGPVR
+327 AAARNAPVKR
-335 RVEGSTA
+335 AAGAAAGTTAQPAQVGSTA
-342 QPSQPKIGSTAQ
+342 QDT
-354 EPARLA
+354 ARLA

-368 IVVWVSSELA
+368 IVVWISSELA

-384 GFAELA
+384 GFAELTT
-390 AQARTELLN
+390 QARAELLS
-399 DLGIEVPSIALEVDA
+399 DLGIEIPSIALEVDP
-414 TLEQD
+414 TLAQD

-425 EGVPV
+425 EGTPV
-430 SEGTVP
+430 IEGTVP

-446 VHLDL
+446 AHLEL

-458 ELPLINYRPALWV
+458 EVPLINYRPALWV
-471 ERSHEETLSK
+471 ERSHAETLSQ

-491 ILAKCLMQMLYRR
+491 ILARCLIQMLYRR

-514 RKLLTKIQSNYADL
+514 RKLLTKIQTNYADL

-543 ILRRLVDENVPVRNM
+543 ILRRLVEENVPVRNM

-617 QRQTAAGTY
+617 QRQTSAGTY

-632 ATQPLIDEIA
+632 AVQPLINEIA
-642 RALAEAAPD
+642 RALAEAAPGT
-651 ANPVVLASM
+651 NPVVLTAM

-675 HVPVMSYQELA
+675 YVPVMSYQELA
-686 PEFNVQPLGALTKGN
+686 PEFNVQPLGSLTKGN
-701 QAEKRCLIASANLR
+701 QEKEGLDSLGQ
-715 SGIEAGGRGRNETA
+715 SGERLKLG
-729 GCGFPSAGAVT
+729 AGA
-740 GLPADPLLHSPV
+740 G

>member
-1 MVDRLARA
+1 MIDRLARA

-16 SDLIVAI
+16 TDLIVAI

-29 VMIIIPLP
+29 AMIIIPLP
-37 TWLVDVLIAIN
+37 TWLVDLLIAVN
-48 ISVSML
+48 IMLSML

-72 SVILIATLFRLA
+72 SVILILTLFRLA
-84 ITITTS
+84 ITITTA
-90 RLILLQADAGDIVT
+90 RLILLQADAGEIVS
-104 AFGSF
+104 AFGNF
-109 VIGGDIAVGLVVFL
+109 VVGGDIAVGMVVFL

-141 EVAARFSLDAMPGKQ
+141 EVAARFTLDAMPGKQ
-156 MAIDNDL
+156 MAIDNDM
-163 RAGDIDQAEANRLR
+163 RSGDIDQAEANRLR
-177 RGLERESHLFG
+177 RALERESHLFG
-188 AMDGA
+188 SMDGA
-193 MKFVKGDAIASIL
+193 LKFVKGDAIASIL
-206 VILVNLIGGMLVGT
+206 VILVNLIGGMIVGS
-220 LKHGMSVGTAAETYA
+220 LKHGMTMGTAAETYS

-250 FVSVAAGT
+250 FISVAAGT
-258 LVTRVSSESD
+258 LVTRVSGEND

-280 PRALMLGAV
+280 PRALMMGSV
-289 ILVGMAFVPGFPAVA
+289 ILAAMAFLPGFPAVA
-304 FLLLAAILG
+304 FLILSVLLG
-313 AAGFLAGRRKAARE
+313 ATGYFAGRRKAARE
-327 AAGHGPVR
+327 AAARGAPVKR
-335 RVEGSTA
+335 AAGTAAGTTA
-342 QPSQPKIGSTAQ
+342 QPSQVGSTAQ
-354 EPARLA
+354 DPARLA
-360 GPPASDAA
+360 GPAASDAA
-368 IVVWVSSELA
+368 IVVWISGELA

-384 GFAELA
+384 GFAELTT
-390 AQARTELLN
+390 QARAELLS
-399 DLGIEVPSIALEVDA
+399 DLGIEIPTIALDVDP
-414 TLEQD
+414 TLASD

-425 EGVPV
+425 EGTPV
-430 SEGTVP
+430 IEGTVA

-446 VHLDL
+446 AHLDL

-471 ERSHEETLSK
+471 ERSHAETLSQ

-491 ILAKCLMQMLYRR
+491 ILARCLIQMLYRR

-632 ATQPLIDEIA
+632 ATQPLINEIA

-651 ANPVVLASM
+651 AKPVVLTSM

-675 HVPVMSYQELA
+675 YVPVMSYQELA
-686 PEFNVQPLGALTKGN
+686 PEFNVQPLGSLTKGN
-701 QAEKRCLIASANLR
+701 QAENSVGESAERLKL
-715 SGIEAGGRGRNETA
+715 G
-729 GCGFPSAGAVT
+729 AGA
-740 GLPADPLLHSPV
+740 G

>member
-1 MVDRLARA
+1 MINRLARA

-16 SDLIVAI
+16 TDLIVAI

-29 VMIIIPLP
+29 TMIIIPLP
-37 TWLVDVLIAIN
+37 TWLVDGLIAVN
-48 ISVSML
+48 IMLSML

-72 SVILIATLFRLA
+72 SVILILTLFRLA
-84 ITITTS
+84 ITITTA
-90 RLILLQADAGDIVT
+90 RLILLQADAGEIVS
-104 AFGSF
+104 AFGNF
-109 VIGGDIAVGLVVFL
+109 VVGGDIAVGMVVFM

-141 EVAARFSLDAMPGKQ
+141 EVAARFTLDAMPGKQ
-156 MAIDNDL
+156 MAIDNDM
-163 RAGDIDQAEANRLR
+163 RSGDIDQAEANRLR
-177 RGLERESHLFG
+177 RALERESQLFG
-188 AMDGA
+188 SMDGA
-193 MKFVKGDAIASIL
+193 LKFVKGDAIASIL
-206 VILVNLIGGMLVGT
+206 VILVNLIGGMIVGS
-220 LKHGMSVGTAAETYA
+220 LKHGMTVGTAAETYA

-250 FVSVAAGT
+250 FISVAAGT
-258 LVTRVSSESD
+258 LVTRASGDSD
-268 LGTEVA
+268 MGTEIA

-280 PRALMLGAV
+280 PRALMMGSV
-289 ILVGMAFVPGFPAVA
+289 ILVGMAFVPGFPSVA
-304 FLLLAAILG
+304 FLILAAILG
-313 AAGFLAGRRKAARE
+313 VTGYFTGRRRAAQEAAARNAPVKRAAGA
-327 AAGHGPVR
+327 AAGTAAQPSQV
-335 RVEGSTA
+335 GSTA
-342 QPSQPKIGSTAQ
+342 QD
-354 EPARLA
+354 PAKLA

-368 IVVWVSSELA
+368 IVVWISSELA

-384 GFAELA
+384 GFAELTD
-390 AQARTELLN
+390 QARAELLN
-399 DLGIEVPSIALEVDA
+399 DLGIEIPSIALEVDP
-414 TLEQD
+414 TLAQD

-425 EGVPV
+425 EGTPV
-430 SEGTVP
+430 IEGTVP

-441 VDDDP
+441 VDDEP
-446 VHLDL
+446 AHLEM

-471 ERSHEETLSK
+471 DRSHAETLLQ

-491 ILAKCLMQMLYRR
+491 ILARCLIQMLYRR

-514 RKLLTKIQSNYADL
+514 RKLLTKVQANYADL

-632 ATQPLIDEIA
+632 ATQPLINEIA
-642 RALAEAAPD
+642 RALAEAASD
-651 ANPVVLASM
+651 AKPVVLTSM

-675 HVPVMSYQELA
+675 YVPVMSYQELA
-686 PEFNVQPLGALTKGN
+686 PEFNVQPLGSLTKGS
-701 QAEKRCLIASANLR
+701 QAEEGLDSVGQSAERLKL
-715 SGIEAGGRGRNETA
+715 G
-729 GCGFPSAGAVT
+729 AGAR
-740 GLPADPLLHSPV
+740 

>member
-1 MVDRLARA
+1 MVAKLARA
-9 LIYLSGR
+9 LVFLSGR
-16 SDLIVAI
+16 TDLVVAI

-37 TWLVDVLIAIN
+37 TWLVDLLIAVN
-48 ISVSML
+48 IMLSML

-62 ARPVEFSSFP
+62 ERPVEFSSFP

-84 ITITTS
+84 ITITTA
-90 RLILLQADAGDIVT
+90 RLILLQADAGEIVS
-104 AFGSF
+104 AFGNF
-109 VIGGDIAVGLVVFL
+109 VVGGDIAVGMVVFL

-163 RAGDIDQAEANRLR
+163 RSGDIDQAEANRLR

-206 VILVNLIGGMLVGT
+206 VILVNLIGGIIVGS
-220 LKHGMSVGTAAETYA
+220 LKHGMTIGTAAETYS

-250 FVSVAAGT
+250 FISVAAGT

-274 GQLFVE
+274 GQLFFE
-280 PRALMLGAV
+280 PRALMLGSV
-289 ILVGMAFVPGFPAVA
+289 ILAGMAFLPGFPMVA
-304 FLLLAAILG
+304 FLLLSAILG
-313 AAGFLAGRRKAARE
+313 VTGYFAGRRKAARE
-327 AAGHGPVR
+327 AAAPVKR
-335 RVEGSTA
+335 AAGAAAQTSQPGVTA
-342 QPSQPKIGSTAQ
+342 QDAPK
-354 EPARLA
+354 LA
-360 GPPASDAA
+360 GTPSSDAA
-368 IVVWVSSELA
+368 IVVWISSELS
-378 SAVPPE
+378 SAVPAE
-384 GFAELA
+384 SFAELTN
-390 AQARTELLN
+390 QARAGLLS
-399 DLGIEVPSIALEVDA
+399 DLGIDIPTIALDVDP
-414 TLEQD
+414 TLASD

-425 EGVPV
+425 EGTPV
-430 SEGTVP
+430 IEGTVP

-446 VHLDL
+446 AHLDL

-458 ELPLINYRPALWV
+458 ERPLINYRPALWV
-471 ERSHEETLSK
+471 ERSHAETLSK

-491 ILAKCLMQMLYRR
+491 ILARCLIQMLYRR

-558 RAILEAVVE
+558 RAILEAVIE

-585 LGRQICFRC
+585 LGRQICFRA

-626 MNLTEE
+626 MNLTDE
-632 ATQPLIDEIA
+632 ATQPMITEIG

-651 ANPVVLASM
+651 ANPVVLTSM

-675 HVPVMSYQELA
+675 FVPVMSYQELA
-686 PEFNVQPLGALTKGN
+686 PEFNVQPLGALTKDN
-701 QAEKRCLIASANLR
+701 QAEKAGLDSIGQSAERLKLGAR
-715 SGIEAGGRGRNETA
+715 AG
-729 GCGFPSAGAVT
+729 
-740 GLPADPLLHSPV
+740 

>member
-1 MVDRLARA
+1 MVAKLARA
-9 LIYLSGR
+9 LVLLSGR
-16 SDLIVAI
+16 TDLVVAI

-37 TWLVDVLIAIN
+37 TWLVDGLIAVN
-48 ISVSML
+48 ITLSML

-62 ARPVEFSSFP
+62 QRPVEFSSFP

-84 ITITTS
+84 ITITTA
-90 RLILLQADAGDIVT
+90 RLILLQADAGEIVS
-104 AFGSF
+104 AFGNF
-109 VIGGDIAVGLVVFL
+109 VVGGNIAVGMVVFL

-163 RAGDIDQAEANRLR
+163 RSGDIDQAEANRLR
-177 RGLERESHLFG
+177 RGLERESSLFG

-206 VILVNLIGGMLVGT
+206 VILVNLIGGMIVGS
-220 LKHGMSVGTAAETYA
+220 LIQGMAIGTAAETYS

-250 FVSVAAGT
+250 FISVAAGT
-258 LVTRVSSESD
+258 LVTRASSESD

-280 PRALMLGAV
+280 PRALMLGSV
-289 ILVGMAFVPGFPAVA
+289 ILAGMAFLPGFPMVA
-304 FLLLAAILG
+304 FLLLSAILAVTG
-313 AAGFLAGRRKAARE
+313 YFAGRRKAARE
-327 AAGHGPVR
+327 AAAPVKR
-335 RVEGSTA
+335 AAGA
-342 QPSQPKIGSTAQ
+342 AAKPSQPGVTAQ
-354 EPARLA
+354 DAPKLA
-360 GPPASDAA
+360 GTPSSDAA
-368 IVVWVSSELA
+368 IVVWISSELS
-378 SAVPPE
+378 SAVPAE
-384 GFAELA
+384 SFAELTN
-390 AQARTELLN
+390 QARAGLLS
-399 DLGIEVPSIALEVDA
+399 DLGVEIPTIALDVDP
-414 TLEQD
+414 TLASD

-425 EGVPV
+425 EGTPV
-430 SEGTVP
+430 IEGTVP

-446 VHLDL
+446 AHLDL

-458 ELPLINYRPALWV
+458 ERPLINYRPALWV
-471 ERSHEETLSK
+471 ERSHAETLSK

-491 ILAKCLMQMLYRR
+491 ILARCLVQMLYRR

-558 RAILEAVVE
+558 RAILEAVIE

-585 LGRQICFRC
+585 LGRQICFRA

-626 MNLTEE
+626 MNLTDE
-632 ATQPLIDEIA
+632 ATQPMINEIA

-651 ANPVVLASM
+651 ANPVVLTSM

-675 HVPVMSYQELA
+675 YVPVMSYQELA
-686 PEFNVQPLGALTKGN
+686 PEFNVQPLGALTKDN
-701 QAEKRCLIASANLR
+701 QAEKKGLDSIGQSAERLKLGAR
-715 SGIEAGGRGRNETA
+715 AG
-729 GCGFPSAGAVT
+729 
-740 GLPADPLLHSPV
+740 

>member
-1 MVDRLARA
+1 MIQRLARA
-9 LIYLSGR
+9 LVYLSGR
-16 SDLIVAI
+16 TDLIVAI

-29 VMIIIPLP
+29 IMIIIPLP
-37 TWLVDVLIAIN
+37 TWLVDGLIAIN

-54 VLLVVFYI
+54 ILLVVFYI

-90 RLILLQADAGDIVT
+90 RLILLQADAGEIVS
-104 AFGSF
+104 AFGNF

-156 MAIDNDL
+156 MAIDNDM
-163 RAGDIDQAEANRLR
+163 RNGDIDQAEANRLR

-206 VILVNLIGGMLVGT
+206 VILVNLIGGMIVGS
-220 LKHGMSVGTAAETYA
+220 LKHGMTIGTAAETYA

-250 FVSVAAGT
+250 FVSVAAGV
-258 LVTRVSSESD
+258 LVTRVSSDSD
-268 LGTEVA
+268 MGTEIA

-280 PRALMLGAV
+280 PRALMMGSV

-304 FLLLAAILG
+304 FLILAAILG
-313 AAGFLAGRRKAARE
+313 GTGYWTGRRRAAQEAAARSAPVKRAAG
-327 AAGHGPVR
+327 AAG
-335 RVEGSTA
+335 TA
-342 QPSQPKIGSTAQ
+342 QPVQGQVGTSAQ
-354 EPARLA
+354 DPAKLA

-368 IVVWVSSELA
+368 IVVWISSELA

-384 GFAELA
+384 GFAELTN
-390 AQARTELLN
+390 QARSELLA
-399 DLGIEVPSIALEVDA
+399 DLGIEIPSIALEVDP
-414 TLEQD
+414 TLAHD

-425 EGVPV
+425 EGTPIT
-430 SEGTVP
+430 EGTVP

-446 VHLDL
+446 AHLEL

-471 ERSHEETLSK
+471 ERSHAETLSQ

-491 ILAKCLMQMLYRR
+491 ILARCLIQMLYRR
-504 AGSFVGIQET
+504 ASSFVGIQET

-617 QRQTAAGTY
+617 QRQTSAGTY

-632 ATQPLIDEIA
+632 AVQPLIDEIV
-642 RALAEAAPD
+642 RALAEAAPGT
-651 ANPVVLASM
+651 NPVVLTAM

-675 HVPVMSYQELA
+675 YVPVMSYQELA
-686 PEFNVQPLGALTKGN
+686 PEFNVQPLGSLTKGN
-701 QAEKRCLIASANLR
+701 QEK
-715 SGIEAGGRGRNETA
+715 EALDGVGQSGGRLKLG
-729 GCGFPSAGAVT
+729 AGA
-740 GLPADPLLHSPV
+740 G

>member
-1 MVDRLARA
+1 MINRLARA
-9 LIYLSGR
+9 LVYLSGR
-16 SDLIVAI
+16 SDLVVAI

-29 VMIIIPLP
+29 IMIIIPLP
-37 TWLVDVLIAIN
+37 TWLVDGLIAIN

-90 RLILLQADAGDIVT
+90 RLILLQADAGEIVS
-104 AFGSF
+104 AFGNF

-123 IITIAQFVV
+123 IITISQFVV

-163 RAGDIDQAEANRLR
+163 RSGDIDQAEANRLR

-206 VILVNLIGGMLVGT
+206 VVLVNLIGGIFIGS
-220 LKHGMSVGTAAETYA
+220 LKHGMTIGTAAETYA

-258 LVTRVSSESD
+258 LVTRVSSDTD

-274 GQLFVE
+274 GQLFLE

-289 ILVGMAFVPGFPAVA
+289 ILVGLAFVPGFPAVA

-313 AAGFLAGRRKAARE
+313 GAGFLTARRKAARE
-327 AAGHGPVR
+327 AAARAAPVKR
-335 RVEGSTA
+335 AAGAAAGTSAQPAQVGSTA
-342 QPSQPKIGSTAQ
+342 QD
-354 EPARLA
+354 PARLA

-384 GFAELA
+384 GFAELTT
-390 AQARTELLN
+390 QARAELLS
-399 DLGIEVPSIALEVDA
+399 DLGIEIPSIALEVDP
-414 TLEQD
+414 TLAHD

-425 EGVPV
+425 EGTPV
-430 SEGTVP
+430 IEGTVP

-441 VDDDP
+441 VDDEP
-446 VHLDL
+446 AHLEL

-458 ELPLINYRPALWV
+458 ETPLINYRPALWV
-471 ERSHEETLSK
+471 ERSHAETLSQ

-491 ILAKCLMQMLYRR
+491 ILARCLIQMLYRR

-626 MNLTEE
+626 MSLTEE
-632 ATQPLIDEIA
+632 ATQPLINEIA
-642 RALAEAAPD
+642 RALAEAVPD
-651 ANPVVLASM
+651 AKPVVLTSM

-675 HVPVMSYQELA
+675 YVPVMSYQELA
-686 PEFNVQPLGALTKGN
+686 PEFNVQPLGSLTKGD
-701 QAEKRCLIASANLR
+701 QAENSIGESAERLKL
-715 SGIEAGGRGRNETA
+715 G
-729 GCGFPSAGAVT
+729 AGA
-740 GLPADPLLHSPV
+740 G

>member
-1 MVDRLARA
+1 MINRLARA
-9 LIYLSGR
+9 LVYLSGR
-16 SDLIVAI
+16 TDLIVAI

-29 VMIIIPLP
+29 IMIIIPLP
-37 TWLVDVLIAIN
+37 TWLVDGLIAIN

-54 VLLVVFYI
+54 ILLVVFYI

-90 RLILLQADAGDIVT
+90 RLILLQADAGDIVS
-104 AFGSF
+104 AFGNF

-163 RAGDIDQAEANRLR
+163 RSGDIDQAEANRLR

-206 VILVNLIGGMLVGT
+206 VILVNLIGGMIVGSV
-220 LKHGMSVGTAAETYA
+220 KHGMTVGTAAETYA

-250 FVSVAAGT
+250 FVSVAAGV
-258 LVTRVSSESD
+258 LVTRVSSDSD
-268 LGTEVA
+268 MGTEIA

-280 PRALMLGAV
+280 PRALMMGSV

-313 AAGFLAGRRKAARE
+313 VTGFLTGRRRAAQEAAARNAPVKRAAG
-327 AAGHGPVR
+327 AAGAAAQPAQV
-335 RVEGSTA
+335 GSTA
-342 QPSQPKIGSTAQ
+342 QAAAS
-354 EPARLA
+354 LA

-384 GFAELA
+384 GFAELTTK
-390 AQARTELLN
+390 ARAELLT
-399 DLGIEVPSIALEVDA
+399 DLGIEIPSIALEVDPILA
-414 TLEQD
+414 HD

-425 EGVPV
+425 EGTPV
-430 SEGTVP
+430 IEGTVP

-446 VHLDL
+446 AHLEL

-471 ERSHEETLSK
+471 ERSHTETLSQ

-491 ILAKCLMQMLYRR
+491 ILARCLIQMLYRR

-514 RKLLTKIQSNYADL
+514 RKLLTKIQANYADL

-594 ADRDRVI
+594 ADRDRII

-632 ATQPLIDEIA
+632 ATQPLINEIA
-642 RALAEAAPD
+642 RALAEAAPGT
-651 ANPVVLASM
+651 NPVVLTAM
-660 DVRRVTRH
+660 DVRRLTRH

-675 HVPVMSYQELA
+675 YVPVMSYQELA
-686 PEFNVQPLGALTKGN
+686 PEFNVQPLGSLTKGN
-701 QAEKRCLIASANLR
+701 QADNSIGESAERLKL
-715 SGIEAGGRGRNETA
+715 G
-729 GCGFPSAGAVT
+729 AGA
-740 GLPADPLLHSPV
+740 G

>member
-1 MVDRLARA
+1 MVDKLARA
-9 LIYLSGR
+9 LVYLSGR
-16 SDLIVAI
+16 TDLIVAI

-29 VMIIIPLP
+29 AMIIIPLP
-37 TWLVDVLIAIN
+37 TWLVDGLIAIN
-48 ISVSML
+48 IMLSML

-62 ARPVEFSSFP
+62 EKPVEFSSFP
-72 SVILIATLFRLA
+72 SVILILTLFRLA
-84 ITITTS
+84 ITITTA
-90 RLILLQADAGDIVT
+90 RLILLQADAGEIVT
-104 AFGSF
+104 AFGNFVMAGNF
-109 VIGGDIAVGLVVFL
+109 VIGIIVFMILVMVN
-123 IITIAQFVV
+123 FVV
-132 ITKGGERVA
+132 ITKGSGRIA
-141 EVAARFSLDAMPGKQ
+141 EVAARFNLDAMPGKQ
-156 MAIDNDL
+156 MAIDNDM
-163 RAGDIDQAEANRLR
+163 RSGDIDQAEAARLR
-177 RGLERESHLFG
+177 KGLERESHLFG
-188 AMDGA
+188 SMDGA
-193 MKFVKGDAIASIL
+193 LKFVKGDAIASIL
-206 VILVNLIGGMLVGT
+206 VILVNLIGGMVVGS
-220 LKHGMSVGTAAETYA
+220 LKHGMTIGTAAETYS

-250 FVSVAAGT
+250 FISVAAGT
-258 LVTRVSSESD
+258 LVTRVSGETD

-274 GQLFVE
+274 GQLFFE
-280 PRALMLGAV
+280 PRALMLGSVLLA
-289 ILVGMAFVPGFPAVA
+289 GMAFLPGFPTVA
-304 FLLLAAILG
+304 FLLLSAVLG
-313 AAGFLAGRRKAARE
+313 VTGYFAGKRKAARE
-327 AAGHGPVR
+327 AARPVKR
-335 RVEGSTA
+335 AAGSTA
-342 QPSQPKIGSTAQ
+342 QPSQPGSTAP

-384 GFAELA
+384 GFAELTT
-390 AQARTELLN
+390 QARAELFN
-399 DLGIEVPSIALEVDA
+399 DLGIEVPSIALQIDP

-430 SEGTVP
+430 TQGTVP

-446 VHLDL
+446 AHLEL

-471 ERSHEETLSK
+471 ERSHAETLSK

-491 ILAKCLMQMLYRR
+491 ILARCLTQMLYRR

-626 MNLTEE
+626 MNLTDE
-632 ATQPLIDEIA
+632 AIQPLIDQIA

-651 ANPVVLASM
+651 ANPVVLTSM

-675 HVPVMSYQELA
+675 YVPVMSYQELA
-686 PEFNVQPLGALTKGN
+686 PEFNVQPLGSLTKGN
-701 QAEKRCLIASANLR
+701 QADKEPDSIGQSAERLKL
-715 SGIEAGGRGRNETA
+715 GDG
-729 GCGFPSAGAVT
+729 T
-740 GLPADPLLHSPV
+740 G

>member
-1 MVDRLARA
+1 
-9 LIYLSGR
+9 
-16 SDLIVAI
+16 
-23 LMLVAI
+23 
-29 VMIIIPLP
+29 
-37 TWLVDVLIAIN
+37 
-48 ISVSML
+48 
-54 VLLVVFYI
+54 
-62 ARPVEFSSFP
+62 
-72 SVILIATLFRLA
+72 
-84 ITITTS
+84 
-90 RLILLQADAGDIVT
+90 
-104 AFGSF
+104 
-109 VIGGDIAVGLVVFL
+109 
-123 IITIAQFVV
+123 
-132 ITKGGERVA
+132 
-141 EVAARFSLDAMPGKQ
+141 
-156 MAIDNDL
+156 
-163 RAGDIDQAEANRLR
+163 
-177 RGLERESHLFG
+177 
-188 AMDGA
+188 
-193 MKFVKGDAIASIL
+193 
-206 VILVNLIGGMLVGT
+206 
-220 LKHGMSVGTAAETYA
+220 
-235 LLSVGDGLVAQIPSL
+235 VAQIPSL
-250 FVSVAAGT
+250 FISVAAGT
-258 LVTRVSSESD
+258 LVTRVSGETD

-274 GQLFVE
+274 GQLFFE
-280 PRALMLGAV
+280 PRALMLGSVLLA
-289 ILVGMAFVPGFPAVA
+289 GMAFLPGFPTVA
-304 FLLLAAILG
+304 FLLLSAVLG
-313 AAGFLAGRRKAARE
+313 VTGYFAGKRKAARE
-327 AAGHGPVR
+327 AARPVK
-335 RVEGSTA
+335 RVAGSTA
-342 QPSQPKIGSTAQ
+342 QPSQPGSTAP

-384 GFAELA
+384 GFAELTT
-390 AQARTELLN
+390 QARAELFN
-399 DLGIEVPSIALEVDA
+399 DLGIEVPSIALQIDP

-430 SEGTVP
+430 TQGTVP

-446 VHLDL
+446 AHLGL

-458 ELPLINYRPALWV
+458 ELPLITYRPALWV
-471 ERSHEETLSK
+471 ERSHAETLAN

-491 ILAKCLMQMLYRR
+491 ILARCLMQMLYRR

-609 VEDMLRSA
+609 VEDLLRSG

-632 ATQPLIDEIA
+632 VTQPLTNEIA
-642 RALAEAAPD
+642 RAMAEAAPD

-660 DVRRVTRH
+660 DVRRVIRH

-675 HVPVMSYQELA
+675 YVPVMSYQELA
-686 PEFNVQPLGALTKGN
+686 PEFNVQPLGALTKDN
-701 QAEKRCLIASANLR
+701 QAEKGVPDSIGQSAERLKL
-715 SGIEAGGRGRNETA
+715 GAKAG
-729 GCGFPSAGAVT
+729 
-740 GLPADPLLHSPV
+740 

>member
-1 MVDRLARA
+1 MVNRLARA
-9 LIYLSGR
+9 LVYLSGR

-29 VMIIIPLP
+29 IMIIIPLP
-37 TWLVDVLIAIN
+37 TWLVDGLIAIN

-54 VLLVVFYI
+54 ILLVVFYI

-90 RLILLQADAGDIVT
+90 RLILLQADAGEIVS
-104 AFGSF
+104 AFGNF

-163 RAGDIDQAEANRLR
+163 RSGDIDQAEANRLR

-206 VILVNLIGGMLVGT
+206 VILVNLIGGMIVGS
-220 LKHGMSVGTAAETYA
+220 LKHGMTIGTAAETYA

-250 FVSVAAGT
+250 FVSVAAGV
-258 LVTRVSSESD
+258 LVTRVSSDSD
-268 LGTEVA
+268 MGTEIA

-280 PRALMLGAV
+280 PRALMMGSV

-313 AAGFLAGRRKAARE
+313 VTGFLTGRRRAAQEAAARNAPVKRAAG
-327 AAGHGPVR
+327 AAGAGAAAQPAQV
-335 RVEGSTA
+335 GSTA
-342 QPSQPKIGSTAQ
+342 QAAAS
-354 EPARLA
+354 LA

-384 GFAELA
+384 GFAELTTK
-390 AQARTELLN
+390 ARAELLT
-399 DLGIEVPSIALEVDA
+399 DLGIEIPSIALEVDPILA
-414 TLEQD
+414 HD

-425 EGVPV
+425 EGTPV
-430 SEGTVP
+430 IEGTVP

-446 VHLDL
+446 AHLEL

-471 ERSHEETLSK
+471 ERSHTETLSQ

-491 ILAKCLMQMLYRR
+491 ILARCLIQMLYRR

-514 RKLLTKIQSNYADL
+514 RKLLTKIQANYADL

-617 QRQTAAGTY
+617 QRQTSAGTY
-626 MNLTEE
+626 MNLSEE
-632 ATQPLIDEIA
+632 AVQPLIDEIA
-642 RALAEAAPD
+642 RALAEAAPGT
-651 ANPVVLASM
+651 NPVVLTAM
-660 DVRRVTRH
+660 DVRRLTRH

-675 HVPVMSYQELA
+675 YVPVMSYQELA
-686 PEFNVQPLGALTKGN
+686 PEFNVQPLGSLTKGN
-701 QAEKRCLIASANLR
+701 QAENSI
-715 SGIEAGGRGRNETA
+715 GE
-729 GCGFPSAGAVT
+729 PSERLKLGAGA
-740 GLPADPLLHSPV
+740 G

>member
-1 MVDRLARA
+1 MINRLARA
-9 LIYLSGR
+9 LVYLSGR

-29 VMIIIPLP
+29 IMIIIPLP
-37 TWLVDVLIAIN
+37 TWLVDGLIAIN

-54 VLLVVFYI
+54 ILLVVFYI
-62 ARPVEFSSFP
+62 GRPVEFSSFP

-90 RLILLQADAGDIVT
+90 RLILLQADAGEIVS
-104 AFGSF
+104 AFGNF
-109 VIGGDIAVGLVVFL
+109 VIGGDVAVGMVVFL

-156 MAIDNDL
+156 MAIDNDM
-163 RAGDIDQAEANRLR
+163 RSGDIDQAEANRLR

-206 VILVNLIGGMLVGT
+206 VILVNLIGGMIVGS
-220 LKHGMSVGTAAETYA
+220 LKHGMTIGTAAETYA

-250 FVSVAAGT
+250 FVSVAAGV
-258 LVTRVSSESD
+258 LVTRVSSDSD
-268 LGTEVA
+268 MGTEIA

-280 PRALMLGAV
+280 PRALMMGSV

-304 FLLLAAILG
+304 FLILAAILG
-313 AAGFLAGRRKAARE
+313 AAGFLTARRKAASE
-327 AAGHGPVR
+327 AAARNAPVKR
-335 RVEGSTA
+335 AAGTAAGATA
-342 QPSQPKIGSTAQ
+342 QPSQVGSTAQ
-354 EPARLA
+354 DAARLA

-368 IVVWVSSELA
+368 IVVWISSELA

-384 GFAELA
+384 SFADLTTQARAEL
-390 AQARTELLN
+390 LS
-399 DLGIEVPSIALEVDA
+399 DLGIEIPSIALEVDP
-414 TLEQD
+414 TLAQD

-425 EGVPV
+425 EGTPV
-430 SEGTVP
+430 IEGTVP

-446 VHLDL
+446 AHLEL

-458 ELPLINYRPALWV
+458 ETPLINYRPALWV
-471 ERSHEETLSK
+471 ERSHAETLSQ

-491 ILAKCLMQMLYRR
+491 ILARCLIQMLYRR

-609 VEDMLRSA
+609 VEEMLRSA

-632 ATQPLIDEIA
+632 AVQPLINEIA

-651 ANPVVLASM
+651 AKPVVLTSM

-675 HVPVMSYQELA
+675 FVPVMSYQELA
-686 PEFNVQPLGALTKGN
+686 PEFNVQPLGSLTKGS
-701 QAEKRCLIASANLR
+701 QAEEGLD
-715 SGIEAGGRGRNETA
+715 GIGQSSERLKLG
-729 GCGFPSAGAVT
+729 AGA
-740 GLPADPLLHSPV
+740 G

>member
-1 MVDRLARA
+1 MVAKLARA
-9 LIYLSGR
+9 LVFLSGR
-16 SDLIVAI
+16 TDLIVAI

-29 VMIIIPLP
+29 VMIIVPLP
-37 TWLVDVLIAIN
+37 TWLVDGLIAVN
-48 ISVSML
+48 ITLSML

-62 ARPVEFSSFP
+62 GRPVEFSSFP
-72 SVILIATLFRLA
+72 SVILIGTLFRLA
-84 ITITTS
+84 ITITTA
-90 RLILLQADAGDIVT
+90 RLILLQADAGEIVS
-104 AFGSF
+104 AFGNF
-109 VIGGDIAVGLVVFL
+109 VVGGDIAVGMVVFL

-163 RAGDIDQAEANRLR
+163 RSGDIDQAEANRLR
-177 RGLERESHLFG
+177 RGLERESSLFG

-206 VILVNLIGGMLVGT
+206 VILVNLIGGMIVGS
-220 LKHGMSVGTAAETYA
+220 LIHGMAIGTAAETYS

-250 FVSVAAGT
+250 FISVAAGT

-280 PRALMLGAV
+280 PRALMLGSV
-289 ILVGMAFVPGFPAVA
+289 ILAGMAFLPGFPMVA
-304 FLLLAAILG
+304 FLLLSAILG
-313 AAGFLAGRRKAARE
+313 VTGYFAGRRKAARE
-327 AAGHGPVR
+327 AAAPVKR
-335 RVEGSTA
+335 AAGAAA
-342 QPSQPKIGSTAQ
+342 QPSQPGVTAQ
-354 EPARLA
+354 DAPKLA
-360 GPPASDAA
+360 GTPSSDAA
-368 IVVWVSSELA
+368 IVVWISSELS
-378 SAVPPE
+378 SAVPAE
-384 GFAELA
+384 SFAELTN
-390 AQARTELLN
+390 QARAGLLS
-399 DLGIEVPSIALEVDA
+399 DLGIEIPTIALDVDP
-414 TLEQD
+414 TLASD

-425 EGVPV
+425 EGTPV
-430 SEGTVP
+430 IEGTVP

-446 VHLDL
+446 AHLDL

-458 ELPLINYRPALWV
+458 ERPLINYRPALWV
-471 ERSHEETLSK
+471 DRSHAETLSK

-491 ILAKCLMQMLYRR
+491 ILAKCLTQMLYRR

-514 RKLLTKIQSNYADL
+514 RKLLIKIQSNYADL

-558 RAILEAVVE
+558 RAILEAVIE

-585 LGRQICFRC
+585 LGRQICFRA

-626 MNLTEE
+626 MNLTDE
-632 ATQPLIDEIA
+632 ATQPMINEIA

-651 ANPVVLASM
+651 ANPVVLTSM

-668 LLTRSNI
+668 LLSRSNI
-675 HVPVMSYQELA
+675 YVPVMSYQELA
-686 PEFNVQPLGALTKGN
+686 PEFNVQPLGALTKDN
-701 QAEKRCLIASANLR
+701 QAEKEGLDSIGQSAERLKLGAR
-715 SGIEAGGRGRNETA
+715 AG
-729 GCGFPSAGAVT
+729 
-740 GLPADPLLHSPV
+740 

>member
-1 MVDRLARA
+1 MINRLARA
-9 LIYLSGR
+9 LVYLSGR
-16 SDLIVAI
+16 TDLVVAV

-37 TWLVDVLIAIN
+37 TWLVDGLIGIN
-48 ISVSML
+48 IAVSML
-54 VLLVVFYI
+54 ILLVVFYI

-90 RLILLQADAGDIVT
+90 RLILLQADAGEIVS
-104 AFGSF
+104 AFGNF
-109 VIGGDIAVGLVVFL
+109 VIGGDIAVGMVVFL

-163 RAGDIDQAEANRLR
+163 RSGDIDQAEANRLR

-206 VILVNLIGGMLVGT
+206 VIMVNLIGGMIVGS
-220 LKHGMSVGTAAETYA
+220 LKHGMTIGTAAETYA

-250 FVSVAAGT
+250 FVSVAAGV
-258 LVTRVSSESD
+258 LVTRVSSDSD
-268 LGTEVA
+268 MGTEIA

-280 PRALMLGAV
+280 PRALVLGSV
-289 ILVGMAFVPGFPAVA
+289 ILVGMAFVPGFPTVV
-304 FLLLAAILG
+304 FLLLAAVLG
-313 AAGFLAGRRKAARE
+313 LAGFVTARRKAAVE
-327 AAGHGPVR
+327 AAARNAPVKR
-335 RVEGSTA
+335 AAGAAAGSTA
-342 QPSQPKIGSTAQ
+342 QPAQVGSTAQ
-354 EPARLA
+354 DTARLA

-368 IVVWVSSELA
+368 IVVWISSELA

-384 GFAELA
+384 GFAELTT
-390 AQARTELLN
+390 QARAELLS
-399 DLGIEVPSIALEVDA
+399 DLGIEIPSIALEVDP
-414 TLEQD
+414 TLAQD

-425 EGVPV
+425 EGTPV
-430 SEGTVP
+430 IEGTVP

-446 VHLDL
+446 AHLEL

-458 ELPLINYRPALWV
+458 EVPLINYRPALWV
-471 ERSHEETLSK
+471 ERSHAETLSQ

-491 ILAKCLMQMLYRR
+491 ILARCLIQMLYRR

-514 RKLLTKIQSNYADL
+514 RKLLTKLQTNYADL

-543 ILRRLVDENVPVRNM
+543 ILRRLVEENVPVRNM
-558 RAILEAVVE
+558 RAILEAGVE

-617 QRQTAAGTY
+617 QRQTSAGTY

-632 ATQPLIDEIA
+632 AVQPLINEIA
-642 RALAEAAPD
+642 RALAEAAPGT
-651 ANPVVLASM
+651 NPVVLTAM

-675 HVPVMSYQELA
+675 YVPVMSYQELA
-686 PEFNVQPLGALTKGN
+686 PEFNVQPLGSLTKGS
-701 QAEKRCLIASANLR
+701 QEKEGLDNL
-715 SGIEAGGRGRNETA
+715 GQ
-729 GCGFPSAGAVT
+729 PSERLKLGAGA
-740 GLPADPLLHSPV
+740 G